1 MMNKIYALFQLL
13 SLTVVLLIS
22 SCSVNQN
29 AFKRDYTYL
38 YDENQKLIKP
48 SFKIFHHQNDSS
60 TVFFHIRS
68 NDILYGRLEDS
79 LLKANVWL
87 KYKVYEDPGRS
98 KFVDSTTIK
107 LVNYGKNSNGKILQ
121 GNFKVKA
128 PVGKTYPLEVRFRD
142 ENKDLNVVHD
152 LMLDKR
158 LNNNEQFFLLKSK
171 EKVLVE
177 SMIHNP
183 DSIILI
189 KSPLAKGDFYELE
202 RLSINY
208 SMSPPPFA
216 ENVKKE
222 LIENELSSSK
232 INFIDNRYE
241 IQNFAPI
248 NRLIAVENDTVFPYY
263 FYYHYYGYPKIT
275 KVEQMID
282 PIRYIS
288 TSSEYKK
295 VNQAVNSK
303 VAIDNFWL
311 NLGKN
316 QDRAKKLIKEY
327 YSRVE
332 KANQFFTSYKE
343 GWKTDRGIIFIVYGS
358 PTTIY
363 KDLGKET
370 WIYGE
375 ENNILSIKFEFF
387 KIKNPRSD
395 NDYRMVRNKDYK
407 NNWYRAVDQWRQ
419 AKIF

>member
-177 SMIHNP
+177 SMIHKP